1 METIAISQFKATCL
15 KLLERVK
22 NTGESL
28 VVTKKGVPIAMVAP
42 PPKPPVKR
50 SSYGCMKDSVTFIG
64 DIVSPLGT
72 DDWEVFKE

>member
-1 METIAISQFKATCL
+1 METIAISHFKATCL

-22 NTGESL
+22 NTGEPL

-42 PPKPPVKR
+42 PPATPRK
-50 SSYGCMKDSVTFIG
+50 SSFGCMKDQITVIG